1 MTTDSFV
8 SALRRLISRRQNT
21 RIIQSNNVSSFVGAN
36 TEMNK
41 AFSKINKKKISDF
54 LMELGGEW
62 LI

>member
-8 SALRRLISRRQNT
+8 PALRRLISRRQNT